1 MSTTS
6 ARYRIGATLGKGGMG
21 EVFLADDT
29 QLERKVAL
37 KFLPEA
43 LERDPQA
50 RERFQREAKSAAALD
65 HPFICKI
72 YEVTEAD
79 GRPCIAMEYVV
90 GETLQARMERGR
102 LKLREVVAIGTE
114 VAEALE
120 EAHKH
125 RIVHRDLK
133 PANIMLTG
141 QGHVKVMD
149 FGLAKHVSDG
159 VSGSDASSDRLT
171 QSGMWIGTPAYMS
184 PEQVRGEKVDSQ
196 SDIFA
201 FGTVIY
207 ELLVGEHPF
216 RRDTPVQTMNAILEH
231 EPSSAGGRLSEM
243 PDTVRLA
250 LRKMLAKAPA
260 DRYSS
265 IADVRSDIGELSNIT
280 PFASGQARPVADA
293 TPVPTPSRRASF
305 VGRETELAELRGALE
320 RLVGGQGSVVLIG
333 GEPGVGKTRLT
344 EQFVAEARACGC
356 LTFLGHCYET
366 EGTPSYIPFI
376 ETLERSARLVPR
388 AAFREALGEAAS
400 EIARLMPELRRIFD
414 DIPPPIELP
423 PDQQR
428 RYLFNAY
435 QEFLERATRVMPIVM
450 VLEDLHWGDEPTLL
464 LLLHLAQQVATMP
477 FLIIGTYRDVELDVT
492 RPFAKILE
500 GLLRERQATRIP
512 LRRLPESEVATL
524 LTALSG
530 QPAPTELARIVFRD
544 TEGNPFFV
552 EEVFQHLSEEGRL
565 FDQAGLWRT
574 DLRIDELQVPE
585 GVRLVIGRRLERVG
599 DETRRALTVGAVI
612 GRNFDLR
619 VLEAAAADI
628 DGDRLLD
635 ALEEAE
641 KAQLI
646 SSATGGR
653 VVRYIFAHEL
663 IRQTLA
669 DGLSLPRR
677 QRLHA
682 RVADAIERV
691 YRSAVEKQASQIAHH
706 LYQSGLAA
714 DPEKTLRYL
723 TLATDQAMAASG
735 FEEALGHIDAAL
747 SMEEAPEGRGRADL
761 LFKRGAVFRSLGR
774 PAEARD
780 AWDEALPI
788 YETLGATEQVA
799 RLCLDTAQ
807 AWTLEGD
814 YQKAVD
820 VCHRGLAAV
829 GEGESSERC
838 RLEAATGFS
847 LGNIGDHDG
856 AHTRIEQAKTMAEG
870 LGNRRLLG
878 EALRYETRF
887 RFYYGEATRVDEIG
901 RRSVDELRRAG
912 AVWDLADVSAVSE
925 VARFFL
931 GRPKEAVQLDLEVRP
946 LAERLGHHG
955 AMLLADIGHGLSEVM
970 LDARLDRFETYARH
984 GIEAWLGVGQLGP
997 WLGHLFLGN
1006 ALFLQGRWQDAIDT
1020 LSKAGRF
1027 SVGPFDGVKW
1037 GSLFL
1042 AEAYAGHTGALRVW
1056 EERRSHVPTPGTR
1069 AFFGA
1074 WLFACLSAEAL
1085 AVIGKRSEAHGLH
1098 PLIAETSA
1106 LGNRVGFMQQ
1116 LVQMSAGIAAA
1127 CGDEWDTAQDH
1138 FETALTQAAEM
1149 PHKIAQPDVRRWYA
1163 WMLIDRNAEGDRD
1176 KAQVLL
1182 GEAIEMYRTIGMPKH
1197 LEIAEGMLRGL

>member
-1 MSTTS
+1 
-6 ARYRIGATLGKGGMG
+6 MG

-90 GETLQARMERGR
+90 GETLEARVERGR

-120 EAHKH
+120 EAHGH

-141 QGHVKVMD
+141 GHVKVMD
-149 FGLAKHVSDG
+149 FGLAKRLGDG
-159 VSGSDASSDRLT
+159 QAGSDASSGGLT
-171 QSGMWIGTPAYMS
+171 QSGMWVGTPAYMS

-231 EPSSAGGRLSEM
+231 EPSSADDRLSEM

-280 PFASGQARPVADA
+280 PLSGRQTRPSADA
-293 TPVPTPSRRASF
+293 TPVPTPIRRASF
-305 VGRETELAELRGALE
+305 VGRESELAELRQALDP
-320 RLVGGQGSVVLIG
+320 LVAGQGSVVLIG

-344 EQFVAEARACGC
+344 EQFVAEARARGC
-356 LTFLGHCYET
+356 LTFVGHCYET

-388 AAFREALGEAAS
+388 AAFRESLGDAAS
-400 EIARLMPELRRIFD
+400 ELARLMPELRRIFD
-414 DIPPPIELP
+414 DIPAPIELP

-435 QEFLERATRVMPIVM
+435 QEFMERATRVMPIVM
-450 VLEDLHWGDEPTLL
+450 VLEDLHWGDDPTLL
-464 LLLHLAQQVATMP
+464 LLQHLAQQVSMMS

-500 GLLRERQATRIP
+500 GLFRERLAGRIP
-512 LRRLPESEVATL
+512 LRRLPESEVESL
-524 LTALSG
+524 LTALAG
-530 QPAPTELARIVFRD
+530 QPAPTELARIVYRE

-565 FDQAGLWRT
+565 FDREGHWRA
-574 DLRIDELQVPE
+574 DLRIDDLQVPE

-599 DETRRALTVGAVI
+599 DETQRALTVGAII

-646 SSATGGR
+646 SSATSGR

-682 RVADAIERV
+682 RVAEAMERV
-691 YRSAVEKQASQIAHH
+691 YRSALEKQASQIAHH
-706 LYQSGLAA
+706 LYQSGLAV
-714 DPEKTLRYL
+714 DPDKTLRYL
-723 TLATDQAMAASG
+723 SLAADQAMAASG
-735 FEEALGHIDAAL
+735 FEEALAHIDAAL
-747 SMEEAPEGRGRADL
+747 SMEEAPEEQGRADL
-761 LFKRGAVFRSLGR
+761 LLKRGKVFRSMGR
-774 PAEARD
+774 PSDARD
-780 AWDEALPI
+780 AWDKALPI
-788 YETLGATEQVA
+788 YEELGATEQVA

-807 AWTLEGD
+807 AWTLEGE
-814 YQKAVD
+814 YATSLD
-820 VCHRGLAAV
+820 VCQRGLDAV
-829 GEGESSERC
+829 GAGESHERC
-838 RLEAATGFS
+838 RLEAATGFC
-847 LGNIGDHDG
+847 LGNVGDHD
-856 AHTRIEQAKTMAEG
+856 AARVRLEKARAMAES
-870 LGNRRLLG
+870 LGDRRLVG
-878 EALRYETRF
+878 EVLRYETRF
-887 RFYYGEATRVDEIG
+887 RLYYGEVTRIIEIG
-901 RRSVDELRRAG
+901 RRSADELRRAG
-912 AVWDLADVSAVSE
+912 AMWDLADVSSIVHAGHMMS
-925 VARFFL
+925 L
-931 GRPKEAVQLDLEVRP
+931 RPRETLELDNEVRP

-955 AMLLADIGHGLSEVM
+955 AFLIADLARGLSQVVLKGGLEQHEEFARQGIIRWQQAGEV
-970 LDARLDRFETYARH
+970 
-984 GIEAWLGVGQLGP
+984 GP
-997 WLGHLFLGN
+997 WLGTLMLGTSLFY
-1006 ALFLQGRWQDAIDT
+1006 QGRWEQAIESLHAAT
-1020 LSKAGRF
+1020 SFAFAPFAGIAWGARF
-1027 SVGPFDGVKW
+1027 LV
-1037 GSLFL
+1037 
-1042 AEAYAGHTGALRVW
+1042 EAYDGRPGARGIWDEHRARVPEKGAGGFL
-1056 EERRSHVPTPGTR
+1056 
-1069 AFFGA
+1069 GA
-1074 WLFACLSAEAL
+1074 WMFARASVEAL
-1085 AVIGKRSEAHGLH
+1085 AMLGDRNEAHALH
-1098 PLIAETSA
+1098 PLIVEA
-1106 LGNRVGFMQQ
+1106 LAQGMRVGLMGE
-1116 LVQMSAGIAAA
+1116 LTRTGAGIAAA
-1127 CGDEWDTAQDH
+1127 CGEAWDTAQEH
-1138 FETALTQAAEM
+1138 FETALKEADET
-1149 PHKIAQPDVRRWYA
+1149 PHKIAQPDARRWYA
-1163 WMLIDRNAEGDRD
+1163 WMLIDRDASGDRD
-1176 KAQVLL
+1176 KARTLL
-1182 GEAIEMYRTIGMPKH
+1182 GEAVEMYQAIGMPKH
-1197 LEIAEGMLRGL
+1197 LELAEGTLGKL

>member
-1 MSTTS
+1 MNSAP
-6 ARYRIGATLGKGGMG
+6 ARYRIVGTLGKGGMG

-90 GETLQARMERGR
+90 GETLEARVERGR

-120 EAHKH
+120 EAHGH

-141 QGHVKVMD
+141 GHVKVMD
-149 FGLAKHVSDG
+149 FGLAKRLGDG
-159 VSGSDASSDRLT
+159 QAGSDASSGGLT
-171 QSGMWIGTPAYMS
+171 QSGMWVGTPAYMS

-231 EPSSAGGRLSEM
+231 EPSSADGRLSEM

-280 PFASGQARPVADA
+280 PLSGRQTRPSADA
-293 TPVPTPSRRASF
+293 TPVPTPIRRASF
-305 VGRETELAELRGALE
+305 VGRESELAELRQALDP
-320 RLVGGQGSVVLIG
+320 LVAGQGSVVLIG

-344 EQFVAEARACGC
+344 EQFVAEARARGC
-356 LTFLGHCYET
+356 LTFVGHCYET

-388 AAFREALGEAAS
+388 AAFRESLGDAAS
-400 EIARLMPELRRIFD
+400 ELARLMPELRRIFD
-414 DIPPPIELP
+414 DIPAPIELP

-435 QEFLERATRVMPIVM
+435 QEFMERATRVMPIVM
-450 VLEDLHWGDEPTLL
+450 VLEDLHWGDDPTLL
-464 LLLHLAQQVATMP
+464 LLQHLAQQVSMMS

-492 RPFAKILE
+492 RPFARILE
-500 GLLRERQATRIP
+500 GLFRERLASRIP
-512 LRRLPESEVATL
+512 LRRLPESEVESL
-524 LTALSG
+524 LTALAG
-530 QPAPTELARIVFRD
+530 QPAPTELARIVYRE

-565 FDQAGLWRT
+565 FDREGHWRA
-574 DLRIDELQVPE
+574 DLRIDDLQVPE

-599 DETRRALTVGAVI
+599 DETRRVLTVAAVI
-612 GRNFDLR
+612 GRTFDLR

-635 ALEEAE
+635 ALEQAE

-646 SSATGGR
+646 SSATSGR

-682 RVADAIERV
+682 RVAEAMERV
-691 YRSAVEKQASQIAHH
+691 YSSALEKQASQIAHH

-714 DPEKTLRYL
+714 DPDKTLRYL
-723 TLATDQAMAASG
+723 SLAADQAMAASG
-735 FEEALGHIDAAL
+735 FEEALAHIDAAL
-747 SMEEAPEGRGRADL
+747 SMEEAPEEQGRADL
-761 LFKRGAVFRSLGR
+761 LLKRGKVFRSMGR
-774 PAEARD
+774 PSDARD

-788 YETLGATEQVA
+788 YEELGATEQVA
-799 RLCLDTAQ
+799 RLCLDTAH
-807 AWTLEGD
+807 AWTLEGE
-814 YQKAVD
+814 YEKSVD
-820 VCHRGLAAV
+820 VCRRGLAAV
-829 GEGESSERC
+829 PDGASPERC
-838 RLEAATGFS
+838 RLEAAIGFC
-847 LGNIGDHDG
+847 LGNIGEHDA
-856 AHTRIEQAKTMAEG
+856 AHARLERAMIMAES
-870 LGNRRLLG
+870 LDDRLLLG
-878 EALRYETRF
+878 EVLRYDARF
-887 RFYYGEATRVDEIG
+887 RFYHGEGAQLGEVS
-901 RRSVDELRRAG
+901 RRSADELHRAG
-912 AVWDLADVSAVSE
+912 AVWERADAFGVSQ
-925 VARFFL
+925 VAQFFL
-931 GRPKEAVQLDLEVRP
+931 GRPKEVVRLDGELRSVADRI
-946 LAERLGHHG
+946 GHHG
-955 AMLLADIGHGLSEVM
+955 ALFLADISRGFSDVM
-970 LDARLDRFETYARH
+970 LDGRLDAYEKYARR
-984 GIEAWLGVGQLGP
+984 GIEEWQRAGQLGP
-997 WLGHLFLGN
+997 WFGHLSLGN
-1006 ALFLQGRWQDAIDT
+1006 ALFLQGRWQEAIESLDAA
-1020 LSKAGRF
+1020 SRF
-1027 SVGPFDGVKW
+1027 SVRPFAGVAW
-1037 GSLFL
+1037 GARFL
-1042 AEAYAGHTGALRVW
+1042 VGAYDEDPRARVIW
-1056 EERRSHVPTPGTR
+1056 DEYRPHLPTRGSR

-1074 WLFACLSAEAL
+1074 WMFVALAAEAL
-1085 AVIGKRSEAHGLH
+1085 AVLGERSEAYGLH
-1098 PLIAETSA
+1098 PLIVEFST
-1106 LGNRVGFMQQ
+1106 LGVRAGFMQQ
-1116 LVQMSAGIAAA
+1116 LVHTSAGIAAA
-1127 CGDEWDTAQDH
+1127 CGEEWDTAQVH
-1138 FETALTQAAEM
+1138 FEIALREADEM
-1149 PHKIAQPDVRRWYA
+1149 PHKIAQPDARRWYA
-1163 WMLIDRNAEGDRD
+1163 WMLIDRDASGDRD
-1176 KAQVLL
+1176 KARTLL
-1182 GEAIEMYRTIGMPKH
+1182 GEAVEMYQAIGMPKH
-1197 LEIAEGMLRGL
+1197 LELAEGTLGKL